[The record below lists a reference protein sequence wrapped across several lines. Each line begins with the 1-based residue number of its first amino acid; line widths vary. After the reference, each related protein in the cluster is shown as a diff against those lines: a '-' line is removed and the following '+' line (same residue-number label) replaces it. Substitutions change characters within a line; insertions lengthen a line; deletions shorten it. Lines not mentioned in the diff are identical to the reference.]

1 MGESRDVAKEEMHM
15 RMGNKSAVKA
25 ERNTKKEKR
34 ETNTVSASKN
44 NELPPLYPIKKIFTF
59 CVS

>member
-1 MGESRDVAKEEMHM
+1 M
-15 RMGNKSAVKA
+15 RMGNKSAIKA